1 MKKSIKLLFVA
12 VLAVVAFN
20 ANAQMGIEAGYV
32 NSKFSE
38 GKGDPFNGFRVGVT
52 YDMTVQ
58 GNFALNYG
66 LGYTFLTRKY
76 EASLGSIASAEYKST
91 GHFLNIPVRAMYS
104 IPLNESLKFF
114 LYAGPDF
121 YFGVGGKNKISGS
134 VAGFEGDTESGWYD
148 DGSNMKRF
156 DVMLGAGGGIQF
168 NNIRIKAGYDWGM
181 VEIAK
186 PATRNQFNVS
196 VAFMLK

>member
-1 MKKSIKLLFVA
+1 MKKSIKLLFVTA
-12 VLAVVAFN
+12 LAVIAFN

-32 NSKFSE
+32 NSKFTS
-38 GKGDPFNGFRVGVT
+38 GSNSSDPFNGFRVGAT

-66 LGYTFLTRKY
+66 LGYTFLARKY
-76 EASLGSIASAEYKST
+76 ELASIDYKSN

-104 IPLNESLKFF
+104 IPLNQSMKFF

-121 YFGVGGKNKISGS
+121 YFGLAGKNKIEEGITGVSGD
-134 VAGFEGDTESGWYD
+134 FDWYGDDSD
-148 DGSNMKRF
+148 MKRF

-168 NNIRIKAGYDWGM
+168 NNIRIKAGYDWGL
-181 VEIAK
+181 VEINK
-186 PATRNQFNVS
+186 PATRNQFSVS
-196 VAFMLK
+196 IAYMLK